1 MPTSRWATCLP
12 SSAMRPRHIR
22 RRQRSSTD
30 AVRLLKQFMAAAFA
44 LALMGMDAPVEYSIE
59 AIRYGISPGVPVSA
73 LVVDGPKDEKVD
85 VDFVIWLIR
94 GSGRNLLF

>member
-1 MPTSRWATCLP
+1 M
-12 SSAMRPRHIR
+12 
-22 RRQRSSTD
+22 
-30 AVRLLKQFMAAAFA
+30 RLLKRFMVAAFA

-73 LVVDGPKDEKVD
+73 LVVAGPKDDKVD

-94 GSGRNLLF
+94 GGGPQYSF